1 MQPPGIVQPPGTT
14 QPSGPDLNAQPL
26 RFLSAYWT
34 VWQGL
39 GSRLHQVLQAEHD
52 LDLRTFIVL
61 SHLQQIPVTPSQ
73 LAAVLDLPRYEVA
86 RVLRRLEERGALTRT
101 PLPGD
106 ARRHALQATAS
117 GADLWRAALHTAER
131 SAAPAVTA
139 LGPDLDALTAA
150 LERLTTLTHPE
161 ATP

>member
-1 MQPPGIVQPPGTT
+1 M

-39 GSRLHQVLQAEHD
+39 GSRLQQALQHEHD

-61 SHLQQIPVTPSQ
+61 SHLQEAPVNPSQ
-73 LAAVLDLPRYEVA
+73 LAGTLDLPRYEIA
-86 RVLRRLEERGALTRT
+86 RVLRCLEERQALTRA
-101 PLPGD
+101 PQASD
-106 ARRHALQATAS
+106 ARRHTLHVTAS
-117 GADLWRAALHTAER
+117 GAALWRAALHTAEQ

-139 LGPDLDALTAA
+139 LGPDLDVLTVA
-150 LERLTTLTHPE
+150 LERLTRLTHPHPE